1 MAPKR
6 LLSNL
11 IRRVFDGEFRV
22 VALSTILL
30 SFAPRLSCETAQAVV
45 FNTECGNAVDRG
57 LLLEKQD
64 FTETKVETLA
74 RDFLKEHGADKL
86 ISLLVGVDQ
95 QQILSSHHGVIRIT
109 GSSKEDPSSG
119 VAKEIE
125 SRKKLGMPAG
135 PLARLIAI
143 RGTGL
148 LSITKNGVI
157 TERVIGGE
165 SDPTHLKESGVQY
178 KLLHLNLTA
187 GSEAVRGHCMLSV
200 FLQTGSRLS
209 VSGLVALTRRIQV
222 LTGVPDVVTNLRC
235 DSWFFGNQKFP
246 VIPAFSRDLTFPDAL
261 RWTLSPDLTC
271 RFQDSRPMCSGQ
283 NFEP

>member
-1 MAPKR
+1 M
-6 LLSNL
+6 
-11 IRRVFDGEFRV
+11 IRKPLPTHIPSCVFRTI
-22 VALSTILL
+22 ALSTMFL
-30 SFAPRLSCETAQAVV
+30 SFALGFICSAAQTVV
-45 FNTECGNAVDRG
+45 FNTECANAVDRG
-57 LLLEKQD
+57 IRVERQE
-64 FTETKVETLA
+64 FTDAQVETLA
-74 RDFLKEHGADKL
+74 RDFLREHRANNL

-109 GSSKEDPSSG
+109 DSSKEDPPSG

-157 TERVIGGE
+157 TERLIGGK
-165 SDPTHLKESGVQY
+165 SDPTNFEEAGIQY
-178 KLLHLNLTA
+178 KLLHLNLSA

-222 LTGVPDVVTNLRC
+222 LTGVPDVATNLRR
-235 DSWFFGNQKFP
+235 DSWFFGDLEFP
-246 VIPAFSRDLTFPDAL
+246 YIPAFAQDVAFPDAL
-261 RWTLSPDLTC
+261 RWTLSPALTC